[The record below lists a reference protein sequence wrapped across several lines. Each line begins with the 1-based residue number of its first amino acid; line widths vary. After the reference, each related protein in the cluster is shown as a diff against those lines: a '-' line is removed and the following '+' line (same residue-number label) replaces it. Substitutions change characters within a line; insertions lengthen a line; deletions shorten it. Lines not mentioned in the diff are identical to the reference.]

1 MTPSKNQVTVVS
13 AGPGKIVAWAAERP
27 RDIRHSTAGSVGF
40 GVVMPTMMSMTDAS
54 MKTLACGCDVRT
66 YRHFLQRVVGTIV
79 SKGQECPAVEHEAG
93 KTIIMPGRE
102 NARRD

>member
-13 AGPGKIVAWAAERP
+13 TGPGKIVAWAVFRP
-27 RDIRHSTAGSVGF
+27 RDSRHNTAGSVGW

-54 MKTLACGCDVRT
+54 TKTLACGCVVRT
-66 YRHFLQRVVGTIV
+66 YRDFLQRVVGTIV
-79 SKGQECPAVEHEAG
+79 SRGQACPTVEHEAG

-102 NARRD
+102 NARPE